1 VLKSGSSR
9 WVALLAGVMTASVIL
24 WPERADVLRAVAGQR
39 TILFTV
45 WGMPFEDLL
54 FRDRYARGFENVRDG
69 LRVDYQRY
77 NNDIV
82 MKYNAWHARKKS
94 ADVMRLRI
102 TDYHGMAQRG
112 MLRRLDLPLDG
123 HRSDHPINHRQAEIR
138 EGFEHP
144 LSEHDLAQI
153 PRHLRELLVV
163 DGPEGRGIYAV
174 PQDNAQYGLFY
185 NKQIFAAYN
194 ADHPASPLGPPTSQ
208 WTWDDLRDAAKRIS
222 AWSRAKNGEELRGFD
237 CAVWSWPFMTLF
249 AQAGGR
255 PWGEDGSC
263 TLDEGNAGAQALL
276 FLRQLIDDGSFQ
288 PQLSGYMSGTGPDAL
303 FARGRT
309 ALFMDGS
316 WRIADFD
323 RNAPDLSYAVVPLPR
338 APERLGGKAAIVSG
352 CVMWGIGA
360 HTPHPQD
367 AIAMLR
373 YLIAQEQAI
382 EYWDTLRV
390 APPANLAAMQSD
402 GFKQTHGILKDPA
415 DPAKGYQIAP
425 MPREKFEDR
434 AAWLVYGVTPGPDGT
449 PPAFVPV
456 GPFQTELEE
465 EIARMLN
472 EYLKPGSNI
481 DAHHAVEQAAKNVRG
496 VMSRAKMGKD
506 EP

>member
-1 VLKSGSSR
+1 VVRLGSSW
-9 WVALLAGVMTASVIL
+9 WVGAAAAVLTAGVIL
-24 WPERADVLRAVAGQR
+24 WPGSEGVRNVIAGER

-54 FRDRYARGFENVRDG
+54 FRDRYARGFEASRPGV
-69 LRVDYQRY
+69 RVDYQRY

-82 MKYNAWHARKKS
+82 MKYNAWHARRKS
-94 ADVMRLRI
+94 ADVMRMRI

-112 MLRRLDLPLDG
+112 MLRRLDVAATPDATG
-123 HRSDHPINHRQAEIR
+123 SNRT
-138 EGFEHP
+138 GFEHP
-144 LSEHDLAQI
+144 LTEKDLEQI
-153 PRHLRELLVV
+153 PAHLRELLVV
-163 DGPEGRGIYAV
+163 DGPEGRGIYGI

-194 ADHPASPLGPPTSQ
+194 AVHADDPLDVPSTQ

-222 AWSRAKNGEELRGFD
+222 AWSRQQKGEQKGQQIGEEIRGFD

-255 PWGEDGSC
+255 AWASDGTC
-263 TLDEGNAGAQALL
+263 TLDQRNAGVEALR
-276 FLRQLIDDGSFQ
+276 FLRTLIDDGSFR

-323 RNAPDLSYAVVPLPR
+323 RNAPDLEYAVVPLPR
-338 APERLGGKAAIVSG
+338 GPERLGGNEAIVSG
-352 CVMWGIGA
+352 CVMWAIGA
-360 HTPHPQD
+360 HTEHAED
-367 AIAMLR
+367 AIAMFR
-373 YLIAQEQAI
+373 YLIAPEQAI

-390 APPANLAAMQSD
+390 APPANLAAMQSE
-402 GFKQTHGILKDPA
+402 GFKQTRGVLKDA
-415 DPAKGYQIAP
+415 DDPSKGYEIAP
-425 MPREKFEDR
+425 MQREKFEDR
-434 AAWLVYGVTPGPDGT
+434 AAWLVHGVTPGPDGK

-472 EYLKPGSNI
+472 EYLKEGSKLE
-481 DAHHAVEQAAKNVRG
+481 AHEAIRRAADNVRG

-506 EP
+506 EQ